1 MLTSADVKRRAREL
15 GFTHVGIANAAVL
28 ENEAALFD
36 AWCGRGYDATMGWMR
51 RRAHERRDVCAVLP
65 DTRSVIV
72 VALNYA
78 APREYRPE
86 PGAVQISQ
94 YARGRDYHDVLG
106 GMLTEL
112 MHWISVEEPA
122 AGGKFYVDTGPV
134 LEKAW
139 AVRAGIGWQGKHTNI
154 ITQDQGSWVF
164 LGVLL
169 TTLALVP
176 DTPATDRCGSCTK
189 CLDACPTRAFVA
201 PYVLDARRCISYL
214 TIEHRG
220 DIPEELAGGCGGW
233 VFGCDVCQDVCP
245 WNIKFARPSK
255 ERAWA
260 SGTGLEGMTP
270 DELLAMTEEEFLGKF
285 RKSAIHRARWEGFM
299 RNVRNA
305 ARNLASKG

>member
-15 GFTHVGIANAAVL
+15 GFTHAGVAKADIL

-36 AWCGRGYDATMGWMR
+36 EWCERGYDATMGWMR
-51 RRAHERRDVCAVLP
+51 RRADERRDVRTILP
-65 DTRSVIV
+65 DARSVIV

-78 APREYRPE
+78 APREHGPE
-86 PGAVQISQ
+86 PGAARVSQ
-94 YARGRDYHDVLG
+94 YARGLDYHDVLG
-106 GMLTEL
+106 GKLTEL
-112 MHWISVEEPA
+112 MSWISGEEPDA
-122 AGGKFYVDTGPV
+122 VGKFYVDTGPL

-169 TTLALVP
+169 TTLELAPDVPAL
-176 DTPATDRCGSCTK
+176 DRCGTCTR
-189 CLDACPTRAFVA
+189 CLAACPTQAFVA

-220 DIPEELAGGCGGW
+220 DIPEELAGECGAW

-245 WNIKFARPSK
+245 WNIKFAHPS
-255 ERAWA
+255 EDAAWA
-260 SGTGLEGMTP
+260 SGTGVEGMTP
-270 DELLAMTEEEFLGKF
+270 EELLPMTVEEFQKKF
-285 RKSAIHRARWEGFM
+285 RKSAIRRTRWEGFM

-305 ARNLASKG
+305 VRNLASK